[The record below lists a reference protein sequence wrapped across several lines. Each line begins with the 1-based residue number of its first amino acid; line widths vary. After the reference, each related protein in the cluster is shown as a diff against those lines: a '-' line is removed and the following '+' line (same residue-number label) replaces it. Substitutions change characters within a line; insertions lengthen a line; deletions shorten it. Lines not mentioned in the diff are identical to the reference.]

1 LVVIAS
7 AAGFAISVSS
17 DVRGGPLLLGV
28 IELLVKGDSLS
39 FVEGLESV
47 LVDGGKVDKD
57 VFTTVFGGDEAE
69 TLVTEEL
76 YLSVASHDD
85 IFCF

>member
-1 LVVIAS
+1 
-7 AAGFAISVSS
+7 
-17 DVRGGPLLLGV
+17 LLLV
-28 IELLVKGDSLS
+28 IELLVKGDSLV
-39 FVEGLESV
+39 FVEALESV

-57 VFTTVFGGDEAE
+57 IVTSVFGSDEAE

-85 IFCF
+85 SIGILFDVMESKNCVIRRGEPK